1 MKLEHLFKAISESD
15 ESSTPDKAPPVS
27 DKLGEYITTAQ
38 AANILNVSMSRV
50 RQFIM
55 EKRLKSYSPE
65 PGRRDNMLKLSE
77 VQAFKEKDRERTG
90 RPEGSKTENKDED

>member
-1 MKLEHLFKAISESD
+1 
-15 ESSTPDKAPPVS
+15 
-27 DKLGEYITTAQ
+27 
-38 AANILNVSMSRV
+38 
-50 RQFIM
+50 M